1 MHLVSHAFAKGC
13 LFLVAGAIV
22 YRTGIREIRELRYL
36 SVKMPWTAA
45 TFTVAA
51 FSMIGIPPTSG
62 FFSKLYLIL
71 GAIDAEQWLFVAV
84 ILVSSMLALMY
95 FVNVVRYIYFP
106 PEDAAAGGAGR
117 EGSERPAR
125 DEAPLT
131 MVVPMVI
138 LAVATV
144 LLGLFNGEVVS
155 RFLDPAVAASIGR

>member
-1 MHLVSHAFAKGC
+1 M
-13 LFLVAGAIV
+13 
-22 YRTGIREIRELRYL
+22 
-36 SVKMPWTAA
+36 
-45 TFTVAA
+45 
-51 FSMIGIPPTSG
+51 
-62 FFSKLYLIL
+62 
-71 GAIDAEQWLFVAV
+71 AV

-106 PEDAAAGGAGR
+106 PEDAAAGGASR
-117 EGSERPAR
+117 EGFERPAR